1 MTSRTCKRPLRTSK
15 LLLSCL
21 RRLWETL
28 FREQSLEPGGRTFQ
42 HGDPTHGHGHGD
54 QLSQQAHSAVVGFV
68 PLGAEKGGEND
79 LPHRVLALLLE
90 VTAHDFKKLELL
102 EGIQSL

>member
-1 MTSRTCKRPLRTSK
+1 MKELYRHPVKSKRSV
-15 LLLSCL
+15 SCL
-21 RRLWETL
+21 RRLWEARL
-28 FREQSLEPGGRTFQ
+28 LREQYLEPGGRTFQ
-42 HGDPTHGHGHGD
+42 HGDPTHSHRHGD

-90 VTAHDFKKLELL
+90 ITAHDFKKLELL
-102 EGIQSL
+102 ERIQSL